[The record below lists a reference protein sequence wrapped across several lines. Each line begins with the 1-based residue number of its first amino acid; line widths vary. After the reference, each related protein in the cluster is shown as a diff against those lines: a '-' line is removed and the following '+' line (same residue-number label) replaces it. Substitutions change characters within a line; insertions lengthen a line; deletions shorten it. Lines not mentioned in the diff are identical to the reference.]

1 MTESEWVTD
10 VYPGYRTKTI
20 RVGNAT
26 IEISRPILSPE
37 ERAKAEARVIEAMKG
52 FIKERSN

>member
-10 VYPGYRTKTI
+10 VNPGYRTKTI

-26 IEISRPILSPE
+26 IEINRPILSPE

-52 FIKERSN
+52 FTKERSN

>member
-10 VYPGYRTKTI
+10 VNPGYRTKTI

-26 IEISRPILSPE
+26 ITINRPILDPE
-37 ERAKAEARVIEAMKG
+37 ERAKREEAIKRALESFGKG
-52 FIKERSN
+52 K